1 MKRALIAIASVG
13 FLTSTAWVVAANA
26 QANINPNVYPGNTSG
41 QYGAP
46 QKWDWYASPGPK
58 KRGNMCVKD
67 VDATRGYGIQEP
79 CPAPKAAASASTRA
93 QSARAAAPAAS
104 TRALSARASAA
115 PRAAAPARKHK
126 VGSSR

>member
-46 QKWDWYASPGPK
+46 QKWEWYAAPGPS
-58 KRGNMCVKD
+58 KRGSMCVTH
-67 VDATRGYGIQEP
+67 VDSTRGYGFQQP
-79 CPAPKAAASASTRA
+79 CPAPKAAASAA
-93 QSARAAAPAAS
+93 PRAAAPNAAAS
-104 TRALSARASAA
+104 ASTQALSARASAP
-115 PRAAAPARKHK
+115 PRAAAPTRKHK
-126 VGSSR
+126 VVSR